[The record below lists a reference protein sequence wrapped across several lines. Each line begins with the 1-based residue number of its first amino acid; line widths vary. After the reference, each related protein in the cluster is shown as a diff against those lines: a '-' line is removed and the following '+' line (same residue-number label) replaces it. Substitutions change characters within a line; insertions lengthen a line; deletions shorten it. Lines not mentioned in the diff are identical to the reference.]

1 MKAVFDIGGT
11 FLRVA
16 RALPGGVSEARVEA
30 TPQDPEAGVK
40 LLASLLQEIAQYEA
54 LEAVAGGVAGTVK
67 DGVILIS
74 PNLPGWS
81 GFPFGGRLSALLHSP
96 VFIENDADSAALGE
110 ALYGRGKGMDIVAY
124 LGIGTGVGGGRV
136 VRGAIDAHAFGFE
149 PGHQI
154 LDTKEKRTLEELVSG
169 GALERL
175 HGMKPGSL
183 PRSVY
188 EELEP
193 TLAVGIYNTIAH
205 WSPDALIVGG
215 SLINDRNGFRIEKIK
230 AALEELP
237 WRFPLSPV
245 IPGALPGVAGL
256 YGARALL
263 DQRALLDRQAR

>member
-40 LLASLLQEIAQYEA
+40 LLASLLQEIAQDET

-67 DGVILIS
+67 DGTVLIS
-74 PNLPGWS
+74 PNLPGWN
-81 GFPFGGRLSALLHSP
+81 GFPFGERLSVLLHST

-110 ALYGRGKGMDIVAY
+110 ALYGAGKGMDIVAY
-124 LGIGTGVGGGRV
+124 LGVGTGVGGGRV
-136 VRGAIDAHAFGFE
+136 VRGAIDAHAFSFE

-193 TLAVGIYNTIAH
+193 TLAIGIYNTIAH
-205 WSPDALIVGG
+205 WSPDAMVVGG
-215 SLINDRNGFRIEKIK
+215 SLINDRNGFRIEVVA
-230 AALEELP
+230 AALKELP
-237 WRFPLSPV
+237 RRFPLSPV

-263 DQRALLDRQAR
+263 DRQAR

>member
-40 LLASLLQEIAQYEA
+40 LLASLLQEIAQDET

-67 DGVILIS
+67 DGTVLIS
-74 PNLPGWS
+74 PNLPGWN
-81 GFPFGGRLSALLHSP
+81 GFPFGERLSVLLHST

-110 ALYGRGKGMDIVAY
+110 ALYGAGKEMNIVAY
-124 LGIGTGVGGGRV
+124 LGVGTGVGGGRV
-136 VRGAIDAHAFGFE
+136 VRGAIDAHAFSFE

-193 TLAVGIYNTIAH
+193 TLAIGIYNTIAH
-205 WSPDALIVGG
+205 WSPDAMVVGG
-215 SLINDRNGFRIEKIK
+215 SLINDRNGFRIEVVA
-230 AALEELP
+230 AALKELP
-237 WRFPLSPV
+237 RRFPLSPV

-263 DQRALLDRQAR
+263 DRQAR